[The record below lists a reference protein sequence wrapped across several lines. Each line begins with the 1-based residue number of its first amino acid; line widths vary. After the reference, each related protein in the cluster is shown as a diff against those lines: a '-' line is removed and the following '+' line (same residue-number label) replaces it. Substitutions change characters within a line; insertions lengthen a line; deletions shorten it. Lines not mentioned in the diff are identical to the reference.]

1 MPKPTLWTRGGL
13 SLSRLTSNIYGA
25 IRDDDLIGRAS
36 GLAFNFLLAFFPLM
50 LFVLS
55 LFSMFAWRSLQLET
69 SFLLYFSKILPLSA
83 FELLRQITNELS
95 LETDGGKLTVSI
107 ALALWFASGGVSSMI
122 STLNATYRVPDTR
135 SWLRIRL
142 TALGLTLVLA
152 FLLLFAMFTVLIGTR
167 LVDWLGAALNLETTS
182 VLLWKAIQW
191 PAALMFLMASFSLIY
206 YFGPDLPHKRWHW
219 ITPGSLVGVLL
230 WLAASWGFR
239 LYLRY
244 FNTYS
249 ASYGSLGAESLHPI
263 SPLTTTLSFGP
274 ISPTGDVVIKL
285 IYDHRV
291 LDGAY
296 IARRLEPPP
305 ARGACHS
312 AVCAQLFHLHAH
324 PRAGKIE

>member
-55 LFSMFAWRSLQLET
+55 LFSMFASRSLQLET
-69 SFLLYFSKILPLSA
+69 SFMLYCSKILPLSA
-83 FELLRQITNELS
+83 FELLRQITSELS

-122 STLNATYRVPDTR
+122 SALNATYRVPDTR

-167 LVDWLGAALNLETTS
+167 LVDWLGAVLNLETTS

-249 ASYGSLGAESLHPI
+249 ASYGSLGAVMILLVWMYVAGLAFLVGSEI
-263 SPLTTTLSFGP
+263 DAEIGRTLA
-274 ISPTGDVVIKL
+274 I
-285 IYDHRV
+285 
-291 LDGAY
+291 
-296 IARRLEPPP
+296 P
-305 ARGACHS
+305 A
-312 AVCAQLFHLHAH
+312 AQTV
-324 PRAGKIE
+324 